1 MVTTNR
7 NPYREFAEGR
17 AGKLWED
24 VDKHFDAK
32 GELNAY
38 DQKDAGIQVGNVLDK
53 AASARSNIIRES
65 VLSADVRKRVL
76 QAAATD
82 PDKGMKVIAQTM
94 GEVVYK
100 IVDYAGWSR
109 KVLDYQAI
117 AQGDIFR
124 IPKDID
130 VLGWVVA
137 GDGQTIVSQLRT
149 RYVFPGEWKNTAFV
163 EIDILD
169 VMQANWD
176 IFDRGVDRAAQQ
188 IMRGEDRRAV
198 QLLMRASRTV
208 NDVVT
213 YATLNLGVFEDIRY
227 QVEKWRLTCDKF
239 VISRHELVDIV
250 KTMSTQV
257 DFVTQRELILAGYVG
272 NVLNGQIITSA
283 GIGVEEV
290 VPPGVVFAITEGR
303 FLGRL
308 GERLALQSEPY
319 NTLVRGELKKGVA
332 QYEIIGQGIA
342 NSRAIAMGTK

>member
-1 MVTTNR
+1 MNR
-7 NPYREFAEGR
+7 NPYREFADGR
-17 AGKLWED
+17 SGKLWEEVNTQFND
-24 VDKHFDAK
+24 K
-32 GELNAY
+32 GELNAW
-38 DQKDAGIQVGNVLDK
+38 DKKDAGTRIASVLDR
-53 AASARSNIIRES
+53 ASTARSNVIRES
-65 VLSADVRKRVL
+65 VLSNDVRKRVL

-82 PDKGMKVIAQTM
+82 TDKGMKIIAQTM

-100 IVDYAGWSR
+100 IVDYAGWAR
-109 KVLDYQAI
+109 KVLDYQTI

-124 IPKDID
+124 IPKDIN

-137 GDGQTIVSQLRT
+137 GDGQTLVSQLRT
-149 RYVFPGEWKNTAFV
+149 KYVFPGEWKNTAFV

-188 IMRGEDRRAV
+188 IMRGEDVRAV
-198 QLLMRASRTV
+198 QLLMRAARTV

-213 YATLNLGVFEDIRY
+213 YGTLNLGVFEDVRY
-227 QVEKWRLTCDKF
+227 QIERWRLTCDKF
-239 VISRHELVDIV
+239 IISRHELVDVV

-257 DFVTQRELILAGYVG
+257 DFVTQRELILAGYIG
-272 NVLNGQIITSA
+272 NLLNAQIITSA

-290 VPPGVVFAITEGR
+290 VPNGIVFATTEGR
-303 FLGRL
+303 YLGRL

-342 NSRAIAMGTK
+342 NSRAVAMGTK

>member
-1 MVTTNR
+1 MSQR
-7 NPYREFAEGR
+7 NPYSDFAEGKT
-17 AGKLWED
+17 GKVWEE
-24 VDKHFDAK
+24 VNSNFNEK

-38 DQKDAGIQVGNVLDK
+38 DNKEAGTRIASVLEK
-53 AASARSNIIRES
+53 AGSLKTNMVRES
-65 VLSADVRKRVL
+65 ILSNDVRKRVL

-82 PDKGMKVIAQTM
+82 PERGMKIIAQTM

-100 IVDYAGWSR
+100 IVDYAGWAR
-109 KVLDYQAI
+109 KILDYQPI
-117 AQGDIFR
+117 SQGDIFR

-137 GDGQTIVSQLRT
+137 GDGQTLVSQLKT

-188 IMRGEDRRAV
+188 IMRGEDVRAV
-198 QLLMRASRTV
+198 ALLQRAARTV

-213 YATLNLGVFEDIRY
+213 YATLNLGVFEDVRY

-239 VISRHELVDIV
+239 IISRHELTDVI
-250 KTMSTQV
+250 KTMSGQV
-257 DFVTQRELILAGYVG
+257 DFVTQRELILAGYIG
-272 NVLNGQIITSA
+272 NILNAQIITSA
-283 GIGVEEV
+283 GVGVEEV
-290 VPPGVVFAITEGR
+290 VPAGNIFAVTEGR
-303 FLGRL
+303 YLGRL

-342 NSRAIAMGTK
+342 NSRAVAMGQK